1 MKRDRHS
8 KIQWGRVLR
17 RGTALLMVTAALWAL
32 LTAAGAGAAAGA
44 LRALGEDGGFVS
56 AVLRAELGAVEGT
69 GGPFDA
75 LDRWGQLVV
84 GQSALLRSNEGAVA
98 RWLDGGADRDGAE
111 SEAPEQEA
119 EPADPPEAEDPEAP
133 ANLPAVTA
141 APDDIIPRT
150 LVPSSDSGYTRADD
164 VYIYNTTG
172 VEMDGAALAAAPVD
186 ITLGDPAQPQILIM
200 HTHATEAYTPDGTD
214 VYEPTDPYRT
224 LDTNYN
230 MVRVGEEMAAVLEEA
245 GFSVYHDTTLY
256 DYPSYNDAYDRSYEG
271 VQALL
276 EQYPT
281 IQVVLDVH
289 RDALEGTDGT
299 VYKTMAQLEGER
311 SAQVMLVMG
320 SDDNGLSHEH
330 WRENLALAVR
340 LQLRLNEDWPTLAR
354 PISLRSGRYNQQL
367 SLGSV
372 LVEVGSHG
380 NSLQEALQAARL
392 FAQSAAQVLSG
403 LVQAQ

>member
-1 MKRDRHS
+1 MGQRNRTH
-8 KIQWGRVLR
+8 WGRVLR
-17 RGTALLMVTAALWAL
+17 RGVALGLGLTVAWVISLTADLSGLSVPAALEP
-32 LTAAGAGAAAGA
+32 
-44 LRALGEDGGFVS
+44 GEGTGL
-56 AVLRAELGAVEGT
+56 AVLRAELSPLELVQGPAAGLSGWQRLVLDQWSVLGGLEDAPADGT
-69 GGPFDA
+69 GGEEDPLPAAEED
-75 LDRWGQLVV
+75 
-84 GQSALLRSNEGAVA
+84 EG
-98 RWLDGGADRDGAE
+98 
-111 SEAPEQEA
+111 EQEVQPQA
-119 EPADPPEAEDPEAP
+119 SAP
-133 ANLPAVTA
+133 AGEVTE
-141 APDDIIPRT
+141 RT
-150 LVPSSDSGYTRADD
+150 LVPSANQRYDSAQG
-164 VYIYNTTG
+164 VYIYNPTSQS
-172 VEMDGAALAAAPVD
+172 VDVAALAAAPLEL
-186 ITLGDPAQPQILIM
+186 TLPEQSEGPQLLIF
-200 HTHATEAYTPDGTD
+200 HTHGTEAYTPDGTD